1 MAGPRGYH
9 SYRGRGSK
17 GKAVL
22 AAVLVLVILASVGFI
37 MLQKYIVYDETGT
50 PHLMLPEKPP
60 EQTAPEKEEE
70 PVDLKI
76 QAPET
81 RMPARVQ
88 ALALAEAP
96 LTEWS
101 AAQPE
106 ALMASSVNYNAV
118 VLTMKDSAGRVYFD
132 AGTPEAAPFVETEE
146 VTAGA
151 LQAALADSRYAAV
164 ARLSCFHDPT
174 AANANVETM
183 GLENTGGYIFY
194 DGNNSQ
200 WLDPGKPAARQY
212 LCDLA
217 AELAK
222 LGFDEIL
229 LTDVSYPT
237 EGKLDKIDY
246 GETMKAQNFLTF
258 LEQMRLALAPY
269 DVTLAIELPA
279 QVIAEGSD
287 PVAGLMLTDIAPEVD
302 RICAPASAGDAA
314 SFAAKVS
321 AAGGRA
327 FAAELAAGD
336 GAPSAG
342 SYLHLAR

>member
-1 MAGPRGYH
+1 MRSCRG
-9 SYRGRGSK
+9 
-17 GKAVL
+17 
-22 AAVLVLVILASVGFI
+22 
-37 MLQKYIVYDETGT
+37 T
-50 PHLMLPEKPP
+50 
-60 EQTAPEKEEE
+60 
-70 PVDLKI
+70 
-76 QAPET
+76 
-81 RMPARVQ
+81 
-88 ALALAEAP
+88 
-96 LTEWS
+96 
-101 AAQPE
+101 
-106 ALMASSVNYNAV
+106 
-118 VLTMKDSAGRVYFD
+118 
-132 AGTPEAAPFVETEE
+132 
-146 VTAGA
+146 
-151 LQAALADSRYAAV
+151 
-164 ARLSCFHDPT
+164 
-174 AANANVETM
+174 
-183 GLENTGGYIFY
+183 
-194 DGNNSQ
+194 
-200 WLDPGKPAARQY
+200 
-212 LCDLA
+212 
-217 AELAK
+217 
-222 LGFDEIL
+222 GFDEIL